1 MYELHLKAF
10 GNTET
15 KIIKCRVIEH
25 LLQEIKENYANGFDI
40 VKIKNCA
47 NIDKSKWE
55 HVLQNQLKS

>member
-15 KIIKCRVIEH
+15 KIIKCVVIEQ
-25 LLQEIKENYANGFDI
+25 LLQEIKENYQNGFDI

-47 NIDKSKWE
+47 IIDKSKWE
-55 HVLQNQLKS
+55 HVWQNQLKS